1 MKYFIYII
9 IPILLCGC
17 GGGSITKTDTGF
29 TWESNQRTLIKYE
42 KDGEKLEIDNRG
54 KPLLN
59 VGSLA
64 PKIIP

>member
-1 MKYFIYII
+1 MKYLIYII
-9 IPILLCGC
+9 LPILLLGC
-17 GGGSITKTDTGF
+17 GGGSLVKKGNKW
-29 TWESNQRTLIKYE
+29 TWNSNQRTLIKYE

-54 KPLLN
+54 NPILN